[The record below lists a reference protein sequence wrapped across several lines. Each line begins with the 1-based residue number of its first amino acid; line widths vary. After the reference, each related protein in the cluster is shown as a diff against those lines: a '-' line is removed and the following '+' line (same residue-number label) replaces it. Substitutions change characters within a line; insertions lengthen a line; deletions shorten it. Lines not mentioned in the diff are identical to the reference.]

1 VTGPGGRQGDRLE
14 VNGRVSI
21 PLSELTMRASRAGG
35 PGGQHVNTSSTRIEV
50 EWTIPSSRA
59 LGEADRERLLL
70 KLASRL
76 DSSGTLR
83 IVSAETRSQAQN
95 RERALARLAEVVRTA
110 LVVPKVRRKTKPSK
124 GAKEQRLAQTK
135 RRSAAK
141 QDRRWSGDD

>member
-1 VTGPGGRQGDRLE
+1 VTVGDGVPNDRLP
-14 VNGRVSI
+14 VNARVSI
-21 PLSELTMRASRAGG
+21 PLSELRMRASRAGG

-50 EWTIPSSRA
+50 EWEIPASRA
-59 LGEADRERLLL
+59 LSDADRERLLI

-95 RERALARLAEVVRTA
+95 RERAMARLVEVVRVA
-110 LVVPKVRRKTKPSK
+110 LVVPKTRKKTKPSK
-124 GAKEQRLAQTK
+124 GAKEKRLDAKK

-141 QDRRWSGDD
+141 RDRRWSGDD

>member
-1 VTGPGGRQGDRLE
+1 VTVRDDAPGDRIA
-14 VNGRVSI
+14 VNARLSI
-21 PLSELTMRASRAGG
+21 PLSELRMRASRAGG

-50 EWTIPSSRA
+50 EWEIPASRVLSATDRA
-59 LGEADRERLLL
+59 LLLV

-95 RERALARLAEVVRTA
+95 RERAIARLAEVVRVA
-110 LVVPKVRRKTKPSK
+110 LVVPKTRKKTKPSK
-124 GAKEQRLAQTK
+124 GAKEQRLDAKK

-141 QDRRWSGDD
+141 RDRRWSGDD

>member
-1 VTGPGGRQGDRLE
+1 M
-14 VNGRVSI
+14 VNARVSI
-21 PLSELTMRASRAGG
+21 PLSELRMRASRAGG

-50 EWTIPSSRA
+50 EWAIPASRA
-59 LGEADRERLLL
+59 LSDPDRDRLIL

-95 RERALARLAEVVRTA
+95 RERALARLAEVVRIA
-110 LVVPKVRRKTKPSK
+110 LVVPKVRKKTKPSK
-124 GAKEQRLAQTK
+124 GAKEQRLDAKK

-141 QDRRWSGDD
+141 RDRRWSSDD